1 MSPTKDKATQ
11 GLDVYLVGG
20 AVRDKLLD
28 FPYHERDWVVVGAT
42 EEALLKRGFRRVGRD
57 FPVFLHPETNEE
69 YALARTERKFGRG
82 YTGFK
87 VDASPDVTLKED
99 LERRDLTIN
108 AIAEKEGQ
116 LTDPFYGQQDIEQR
130 LLRHIGPAFVEDP
143 LRILRI
149 GRFLARY
156 QSLGFQVAP
165 ETHQL
170 IRLMAEQDELRDLAA
185 ERVWKETEKALLE
198 KTPSA
203 FFSLLAVD
211 AALLPWWAEFSDKT
225 WLHEALARLERAVKA
240 GITSVAQRWALLVL
254 DLDNT
259 AQVALDERLKLP
271 VAVRDTRRLIQ
282 FTYVALQELYD
293 STPDQQS
300 EVLMT
305 WCQQCDVWRRLQRL
319 YELQPALE
327 FLFPHY
333 PWKFL
338 FSTIEE
344 AAAISPRAWVK
355 EGLKGPEIGAR
366 LAHERIECF
375 KRYFHS
381 NPGPYLLEQ

>member
-1 MSPTKDKATQ
+1 MSSTKDEVTQ

-20 AVRDKLLD
+20 AVRDQLLG

-69 YALARTERKFGRG
+69 YALARTERKSGRG
-82 YTGFK
+82 YTGFE
-87 VDASPDVTLKED
+87 VDASPDVTLEED

-116 LTDPFYGQQDIEQR
+116 LTDPFHGQKDIKQR

-149 GRFLARY
+149 ARFLARY

-165 ETHQL
+165 ETHHL
-170 IRLMAEQDELRDLAA
+170 IQSMAEQDELRDLAA

-203 FFSLLAVD
+203 FFTLLAED
-211 AALLPWWAEFSDKT
+211 AALSPWWAEFSDKA
-225 WLHEALARLERAVKA
+225 WLDTALERLERAVEA
-240 GITSVAQRWALLVL
+240 GIVSAPQRWALLVF
-254 DLDNT
+254 DLDNK
-259 AQVALDERLKLP
+259 AQAALDERLKLP
-271 VAVRDTRRLIQ
+271 VAVRDTRHLIQ
-282 FTYVALQELYD
+282 STYDDLQTLYD
-293 STPDQQS
+293 HAPERQA
-300 EVLMT
+300 EVIMA
-305 WCQQCDVWRRLQRL
+305 WCQQCDIWRRPQRMH
-319 YELQPALE
+319 ELQPALE

-333 PWKFL
+333 PWVSL
-338 FSTIEE
+338 FSVIE
-344 AAAISPRAWVK
+344 AAGAISPKAWVK

-366 LAHERIECF
+366 LARERFECF
-375 KRYFHS
+375 KYFFQS
-381 NPGPYLLEQ
+381 NTRS